1 MRLGK
6 DLQMT
11 RIYVDRKKNVFW
23 VVVDKR
29 VKHKLVIK

>member
-1 MRLGK
+1 
-6 DLQMT
+6 MT
-11 RIYVDRKKNVFW
+11 SIYVDRKKKNVFW